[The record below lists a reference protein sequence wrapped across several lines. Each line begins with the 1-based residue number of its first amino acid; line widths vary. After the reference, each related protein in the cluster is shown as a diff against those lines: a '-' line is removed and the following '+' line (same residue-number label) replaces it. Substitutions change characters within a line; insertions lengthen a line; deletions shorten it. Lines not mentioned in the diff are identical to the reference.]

1 MDKVDKKIKTYGII
15 LGVILF
21 VLLIAGFTYANL
33 AWNSKSIVISGKS
46 NCLEVE
52 SVKGSDITGGNLL
65 LQDETSIISNN
76 QITIKNG
83 MVITNVT
90 AKIKSTCSISGY
102 MTLNLN
108 VTNLSNAFTSSGN
121 STGALKYV
129 LASYNPSTYSTVSTT
144 ALNGKSFDIIDTG
157 NITSTGTI
165 KLKEENLSKTETKA
179 YLIIFYIDGD
189 MANNDAGSNS
199 TNFKSNLE
207 AIVTQREAPKESAA
221 TFITNLYN
229 AATKTTVTNNSIT
242 YNYATS
248 VGLMN
253 DRFGSM
259 STNIDAGNIRYYGK
273 SNITTVS
280 AWQSDETATLFGTYD
295 NESDC
300 LEDLEATYNTCSP
313 DVDGYENYGYSD
325 QATCEAEYDWGSDK
339 IGESMTY
346 NEGKQKYCTG
356 TSKHY
361 EPVEINNYIY
371 FNCSDYSNQS
381 SSTCETWRIIGV
393 FDGKVK
399 IMRGSQIGK
408 YSWDS
413 SASGTTPG
421 EGVNEWSQADLMKLL
436 NSGYDSESV
445 GGSLYWNAKS
455 GTCYNEQSNATT
467 SCNFTS
473 TGLKNDTTRNMIA
486 ETTYYT
492 RGHDN
497 SSIFVGAMYDKERVS
512 GTVVN
517 ATPPRTTSWTG
528 KIAVPY
534 PSDYGYAA
542 DLSLCQQTLEYY
554 NDSTCTANNWMKN
567 IITNNG
573 ANEGWLLTPGS
584 NPNFANSAWVVASS
598 GYVVSG
604 NYSAYNAYGVA
615 PVLSLNSEL
624 GIGSGSGTSSDPYQL
639 SV

>member
-65 LQDETSIISNN
+65 LQDERIIISDGK
-76 QITIKNG
+76 ITIKNG
-83 MVITNVT
+83 MIITNVT

-108 VTNLSNAFTSSGN
+108 VTNLSSVFTSNGT

-144 ALNGKSFDIIDTG
+144 ALNGKAFNIVNTG
-157 NITSTGTI
+157 SITSTGTI
-165 KLKEENLSKTETKA
+165 KLREEYLSKTQTKA

-189 MANNDAGSNS
+189 MANNDTASNS

-207 AIVTQREAPKESAA
+207 AIVTQGEAPKESAA

-229 AATKTTVTNNSIT
+229 AAAKTIVTNNSIT

-253 DRFGSM
+253 DRKGSM
-259 STNIDAGNIRYYGK
+259 STGIDAGNIRYYGA
-273 SNITTVS
+273 N
-280 AWQSDETATLFGTYD
+280 
-295 NESDC
+295 
-300 LEDLEATYNTCSP
+300 P
-313 DVDGYENYGYSD
+313 
-325 QATCEAEYDWGSDK
+325 
-339 IGESMTY
+339 
-346 NEGKQKYCTG
+346 
-356 TSKHY
+356 
-361 EPVEINNYIY
+361 NNYIY

-399 IMRGSQIGK
+399 IMRNENIGSIPYDKDDEDTYLQSIARDNDGNNSRVELLK
-408 YSWDS
+408 YNISDEETIIKLAPEIPLVVGQNDYSKS
-413 SASGTTPG
+413 SLQKILNNYYYNSLKYT
-421 EGVNEWSQADLMKLL
+421 GVST
-436 NSGYDSESV
+436 YD
-445 GGSLYWNAKS
+445 
-455 GTCYNEQSNATT
+455 
-467 SCNFTS
+467 FTS
-473 TGLKNDTTRNMIA
+473 IGFKNDTTRNMIA
-486 ETTYYT
+486 EITYNLGGHNAGSIYSNQIYSYERGTTVY
-492 RGHDN
+492 
-497 SSIFVGAMYDKERVS
+497 S
-512 GTVVN
+512 GN
-517 ATPPRTTSWTG
+517 ATTWTG
-528 KIAVPY
+528 KIAVAY

-542 DLSLCQQTLEYY
+542 DLSLCKQTLDNYD
-554 NDSTCTANNWMKN
+554 NATCTANNWMKN
-567 IITNNG
+567 IVINNG
-573 ANEGWLLTPGS
+573 SDSGWLLTQY
-584 NPNFANSAWVVASS
+584 SAHSYGAWHVNSS
-598 GYVVSG
+598 GGVYNSG
-604 NYSAYNAYGVA
+604 HVYTAYGVA
-615 PVLSLNSEL
+615 PVLSLTSKL
-624 GIGSGSGTSSDPYQL
+624 GIGPGSGTSSSPYQL